1 MTRFTNGSKLLFC
14 LRPRASQAATIAT
27 LQHAHRLRN
36 GSAEKKM
43 RGSGAFECNGRGN
56 LPVGVIAYE
65 VGPWFASGFAA
76 SDGPRAMV
84 WAGFRLE
91 AAQSP
96 SLHSRYLPTSR
107 TSRKGR
113 PVELSISLCCGN
125 PTHDEGVRFYRA
137 GYSSLYLSS
146 AGKDYKVKKSRK
158 MRNTVQLGLSPC
170 SVFHGRV
177 VPERF
182 IRLLRQSKQIGQVH
196 NLRQTIGTRASLRP
210 GTGTGQVSCIGCM
223 RFGCFGF
230 QA

>member
-1 MTRFTNGSKLLFC
+1 
-14 LRPRASQAATIAT
+14 
-27 LQHAHRLRN
+27 
-36 GSAEKKM
+36 M
-43 RGSGAFECNGRGN
+43 RGSGAVACNGRGN

-65 VGPWFASGFAA
+65 VGPWFASGSAVC
-76 SDGPRAMV
+76 DGPRAWFGQV
-84 WAGFRLE
+84 SGSK
-91 AAQSP
+91 QSP

-137 GYSSLYLSS
+137 GYSSLYQSS
-146 AGKDYKVKKSRK
+146 AGKDYKSRK
-158 MRNTVQLGLSPC
+158 MRNTVQLGLRPMLG
-170 SVFHGRV
+170 FHGRVSV

-182 IRLLRQSKQIGQVH
+182 IRLLRQSKKVGEVH
-196 NLRQTIGTRASLRP
+196 NLRQTIGTRASLKT

-223 RFGCFGF
+223 CFGCFGF